1 MAPRAAARETTMAP
15 AKHSAGAGNSF
26 FFQRVDQARLT
37 RPLNTPTPP
46 QVLVAAAAALSM
58 FCQIPA
64 AAAAIDDMKGSP
76 TVTETSMVGF
86 VGLLL
91 VGVVAWA
98 ARPVDEAAQRE
109 KERRKFREHVQKR
122 SLEIQAQM
130 AELHEFER
138 SRAPAPRPVDKAAQ
152 RAEELRKLREDT
164 HKRTLEI
171 QAQMA
176 ELHEFER
183 SRAPAPRPF

>member
-1 MAPRAAARETTMAP
+1 
-15 AKHSAGAGNSF
+15 
-26 FFQRVDQARLT
+26 
-37 RPLNTPTPP
+37 
-46 QVLVAAAAALSM
+46 M

-183 SRAPAPRPF
+183 SRAPALRPF

>member
-1 MAPRAAARETTMAP
+1 
-15 AKHSAGAGNSF
+15 
-26 FFQRVDQARLT
+26 
-37 RPLNTPTPP
+37 
-46 QVLVAAAAALSM
+46 M

-76 TVTETSMVGF
+76 TETSMVGF

-98 ARPVDEAAQRE
+98 ARPVDKAAQRE
-109 KERRKFREHVQKR
+109 
-122 SLEIQAQM
+122 
-130 AELHEFER
+130 
-138 SRAPAPRPVDKAAQ
+138 
-152 RAEELRKLREDT
+152 EELRKLRE
-164 HKRTLEI
+164 HVQKRTLEI

>member
-1 MAPRAAARETTMAP
+1 
-15 AKHSAGAGNSF
+15 
-26 FFQRVDQARLT
+26 
-37 RPLNTPTPP
+37 
-46 QVLVAAAAALSM
+46 M

-64 AAAAIDDMKGSP
+64 AAAAIDDIRARGSP
-76 TVTETSMVGF
+76 TETSMVGF

-98 ARPVDEAAQRE
+98 ATPVDEAAQRE

-138 SRAPAPRPVDKAAQ
+138 SRAPA
-152 RAEELRKLREDT
+152 L
-164 HKRTLEI
+164 
-171 QAQMA
+171 
-176 ELHEFER
+176 
-183 SRAPAPRPF
+183 RPF

>member
-1 MAPRAAARETTMAP
+1 M
-15 AKHSAGAGNSF
+15 
-26 FFQRVDQARLT
+26 
-37 RPLNTPTPP
+37 
-46 QVLVAAAAALSM
+46 
-58 FCQIPA
+58 
-64 AAAAIDDMKGSP
+64 
-76 TVTETSMVGF
+76 
-86 VGLLL
+86 
-91 VGVVAWA
+91 
-98 ARPVDEAAQRE
+98 DEAAQRE

-138 SRAPAPRPVDKAAQ
+138 SRAPAPQPVDKAAQ